1 MPPSPLPS
9 RLLHHGFALALAL
22 LSFGALGSDVSPCGG
37 SRRRLHTQPPPPPA
51 TATVTAPA
59 TTAASEPSAEQL
71 RACCQQCAAA
81 ATRDPAGID
90 LRVQPC
96 SRYRGARPDG
106 SPGLDEPCAALLSE
120 RKLTIGACQQQA
132 APQ

>member
-37 SRRRLHTQPPPPPA
+37 PRRHLHTQPTPTPPPPA
-51 TATVTAPA
+51 TA
-59 TTAASEPSAEQL
+59 AASEPSAEQL
-71 RACCQQCAAA
+71 RACCQQCTAA
-81 ATRDPAGID
+81 ATRDPSGVD

-96 SRYRGARPDG
+96 SKYRGAQPDG
-106 SPGLDEPCAALLSE
+106 SPGLDASCAALLTD

-132 APQ
+132 TLQ